1 MEIVFILVEP
11 AVPGNIGS
19 VARAINTMGYSG
31 LRLVNPGDHLDEE
44 ALKFAHGS
52 HHILE
57 SASVFN
63 SFQAASEDVDFLIAT
78 TARRRSAAWDY
89 YSCEELPELVEK
101 KGAAIARTGLVFG
114 REESGLPNEIIRKC
128 DAVSS
133 IPMKSSY
140 PSLNL
145 SQAVMVYAYTLFS
158 KGLYSQEG
166 VSDTIPP
173 EEGLGSLKVKLRRI
187 LAITG
192 MNKNQTLTRRIM
204 ERIVAMGEDDIHL
217 AHSFCN
223 RLLETLHHDGP

>member
-52 HHILE
+52 TGILK
-57 SASVFN
+57 SALVFN

-78 TARRRSAAWDY
+78 TAKRRSAARDY
-89 YSCEELPELVEK
+89 YSCEELPELIEK
-101 KGAAIARTGLVFG
+101 KGAAVARTGLVFG
-114 REESGLPNEIIRKC
+114 REESGLPNDIIREC

-145 SQAVMVYAYTLFS
+145 SQAVMIYAYTLFS
-158 KGLYSQEG
+158 KGLDSQEI
-166 VSDTIPP
+166 VSVTIPG
-173 EEGLGSLKVKLRRI
+173 EDGLGSLKVKLSRI
-187 LAITG
+187 MAITG
-192 MNKNQTLTRRIM
+192 MDENQTLARRVRERIM
-204 ERIVAMGEDDIHL
+204 AMGEDDIHL

-223 RLLETLHHDGP
+223 KLLEILDRDIH